1 MIYKSFALFCFFVF
15 IACQNQKDSSSKSEV
30 KTEASPQ
37 TEEKAVAKPPFT
49 DLESFVGK
57 NASEVQLFAKY
68 QLNERLK
75 AIMGSEYT
83 DFNTGWKDLGT
94 IKKDIDIIYTAG
106 CKADA
111 CDDTKYFLMMDI
123 MTNEL
128 NIFYFSN
135 KRIRSFEEGSII
147 GMPENVANDYEKIR
161 KSAGGI

>member
-75 AIMGSEYT
+75 AIMGSEYM
-83 DFNTGWKDLGT
+83 DFNTGWKDLGIYFKFFGPYGSLYST
-94 IKKDIDIIYTAG
+94 QYSSQVWRSASEDCLSSRRPLQYFWYSRSRQDDICFG
-106 CKADA
+106 
-111 CDDTKYFLMMDI
+111 
-123 MTNEL
+123 
-128 NIFYFSN
+128 
-135 KRIRSFEEGSII
+135 
-147 GMPENVANDYEKIR
+147 
-161 KSAGGI
+161 